1 MKIKKFNKFQKAI
14 QDRAGLVPYIIDE
27 DGEIEMMFYIP
38 SDVAYGGYK
47 FQIAKGRVDYGESP
61 QEAAIREAEEEIG
74 LDRDNIKNIMLVS
87 EKKLTGSEG
96 YEYIL
101 HLYAVEVKNK
111 KDFNQFEH
119 ETKETGWL
127 TIGEYTR
134 YGRGSQLKLVNK
146 VYDRIENT
154 LKK

>member
-38 SDVAYGGYK
+38 SDGGFK

-74 LDRDNIKNIMLVS
+74 LDRNNIKNIMLVS

>member
-14 QDRAGLVPYIIDE
+14 QDRAGLIPYIIV

-38 SDVAYGGYK
+38 SSDEYTGGYK

-61 QEAAIREAEEEIG
+61 QEAAIREAEEEVG
-74 LDRDNIKNIMLVS
+74 LDKDNIKNIMLIS

-96 YEYIL
+96 YDYIL

-111 KDFNQFEH
+111 VDFNRFESD
-119 ETKETGWL
+119 TKETGWL

-134 YGRGSQLKLVNK
+134 YGRGSQLKLVK
-146 VYDRIENT
+146 KTYDKIENT